1 MCADILADV
10 INVGRGAEATQTHS
24 VDEEEGLRRLMWLLL
39 IPEQK
44 VRRGRLGPEAQGGKH
59 SRMNAYVML
68 GRP

>member
-44 VRRGRLGPEAQGGKH
+44 VRRGRLGPEA
-59 SRMNAYVML
+59 
-68 GRP
+68 

>member
-10 INVGRGAEATQTHS
+10 INVGRGAEATQTRS

-44 VRRGRLGPEAQGGKH
+44 VRRGRLGPEA
-59 SRMNAYVML
+59 
-68 GRP
+68 